1 MVEAGRHADVHL
13 HPISAPSRN
22 VAQLAR
28 RKLSATAHCAA
39 VSAPF
44 RSAGTREALEGDIAT
59 AATRH
64 KHSQA
69 PTDEEYDAVIIGAGM
84 GGLTTA
90 SQMAAKGAK
99 VLVLEK

>member
-1 MVEAGRHADVHL
+1 MAAAGRHADVL
-13 HPISAPSRN
+13 LQPMSAPSRKC
-22 VAQLAR
+22 VQVAR
-28 RKLSATAHCAA
+28 RSLLRTVYCAA

-44 RSAGTREALEGDIAT
+44 KSAGTREALEGEIAT

-64 KHSQA
+64 KRSQA

>member
-1 MVEAGRHADVHL
+1 M
-13 HPISAPSRN
+13 
-22 VAQLAR
+22 AR
-28 RKLSATAHCAA
+28 RNFLRTVHCAA

-44 RSAGTREALEGDIAT
+44 RSAGRREALEGDIAT
-59 AATRH
+59 AATHH
-64 KHSQA
+64 KRSQA
-69 PTDEEYDAVIIGAGM
+69 PTDGEYDAVIIGAGM

>member
-1 MVEAGRHADVHL
+1 M
-13 HPISAPSRN
+13 
-22 VAQLAR
+22 AR
-28 RKLSATAHCAA
+28 RNLFRTVHCSA

-44 RSAGTREALEGDIAT
+44 KSAGARQALEGDTAT

-64 KHSQA
+64 EHSQA

>member
-1 MVEAGRHADVHL
+1 MAEAGRHADVHL
-13 HPISAPSRN
+13 HHMSAPSRN
-22 VAQLAR
+22 CAQMAR
-28 RKLSATAHCAA
+28 RNLLRTVHCAA

-44 RSAGTREALEGDIAT
+44 KSAGTREALEGDIAT
-59 AATRH
+59 AATHR

-90 SQMAAKGAK
+90 SQMASKGAK